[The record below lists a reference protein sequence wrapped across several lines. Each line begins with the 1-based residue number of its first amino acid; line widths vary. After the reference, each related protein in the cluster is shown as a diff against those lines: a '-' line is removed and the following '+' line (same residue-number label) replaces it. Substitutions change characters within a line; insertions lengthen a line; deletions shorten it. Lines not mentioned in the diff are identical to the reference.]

1 VRDAL
6 KVYADRNHS
15 DNDGWPAESG
25 CGHSRFGG
33 RVSDKFK
40 NSAESVWLKSRTDAT
55 ALANALWRRNE
66 WW

>member
-33 RVSDKFK
+33 PVSDKFK
-40 NSAESVWLKSRTDAT
+40 NSAESVWMK
-55 ALANALWRRNE
+55 
-66 WW
+66 